1 MRAIAKRVLVG
12 VGLMYAIQAV
22 FLLLIIRYL
31 MPVSGPIEFH
41 NLIAHLGYT
50 LAAFIAGGYVMGWM
64 AERILILEPLI
75 AALAALLIDFVFTQA
90 GLLKGT
96 GVFLFSLALQER
108 DYKNAL
114 IIAAVAVVA
123 AIAGALAG
131 ERRTVPEED
140 WVSQTFLVLG
150 LSGLLLGPFFLL
162 GIYLPAGYLV
172 IVGAALFA
180 GIVVAGYR
188 FGKAGSGAEEI
199 SISSTERDLRK
210 SKSARS

>member
-1 MRAIAKRVLVG
+1 MRAIAKRLLVG

-31 MPVSGPIEFH
+31 MPVSGHIEFH

-75 AALAALLIDFVFTQA
+75 AAIAALLIDFVFTQA

-162 GIYLPAGYLV
+162 GIYLPAAYLV
-172 IVGAALFA
+172 IIGAALFA

-188 FGKAGSGAEEI
+188 FGKAGSGAEDI

>member
-1 MRAIAKRVLVG
+1 MKAIAKRMLVG
-12 VGLMYAIQAV
+12 VGLMYAIQVV
-22 FLLLIIRYL
+22 FLLVIIRYL

-41 NLIAHLGYT
+41 KLIAHLGYT
-50 LAAFIAGGYVMGWM
+50 LAAFIVGGYVMGWM
-64 AERILILEPLI
+64 AERILILEPLV
-75 AALAALLIDFVFTQA
+75 AAVGALLIDFVFSQA

-96 GVFLFSLALQER
+96 GVFLFSLALQEK

-140 WVSQTFLVLG
+140 WMSQTFLVLG

-162 GIYLPAGYLV
+162 GTYLPTGYLV
-172 IVGAALFA
+172 IIGAALLA
-180 GIVVAGYR
+180 GILTAGYR
-188 FGKAGSGAEEI
+188 LGRAGSRVEEM
-199 SISSTERDLRK
+199 SISPTDHDLRK
-210 SKSARS
+210 SKSA

>member
-1 MRAIAKRVLVG
+1 
-12 VGLMYAIQAV
+12 MYAIQAV

-31 MPVSGPIEFH
+31 MPVSGHIEFH

-64 AERILILEPLI
+64 AERIVILEPLI
-75 AALAALLIDFVFTQA
+75 AAIAALLIDFVFTQA

-108 DYKNAL
+108 DYENAL

-172 IVGAALFA
+172 IIGAALFA
-180 GIVVAGYR
+180 GIVAAGYR
-188 FGKAGSGAEEI
+188 FGKAGSGAEAI
-199 SISSTERDLRK
+199 SISSTERDRRK

>member
-1 MRAIAKRVLVG
+1 MRAIVKRVLVG
-12 VGLMYAIQAV
+12 IGLMYAIQVV

-50 LAAFIAGGYVMGWM
+50 LAAFVAGGYVMGWM
-64 AERILILEPLI
+64 AERILIVEPLVASI
-75 AALAALLIDFVFTQA
+75 GALLIDFVFTQA

-96 GVFLFSLALQER
+96 GVFLFSLALQEK
-108 DYKNAL
+108 DYRNAL
-114 IIAAVAVVA
+114 VIAAVAVVA

-140 WVSQTFLVLG
+140 WMSQTFLVLG

-162 GIYLPAGYLV
+162 GTYLPIGYLL
-172 IVGAALFA
+172 IIGAALFA
-180 GIVVAGYR
+180 GILIAGYR
-188 FGKAGSGAEEI
+188 WVRVSSRVEEI
-199 SISSTERDLRK
+199 SISPTERAVRK
-210 SKSARS
+210 GKSA